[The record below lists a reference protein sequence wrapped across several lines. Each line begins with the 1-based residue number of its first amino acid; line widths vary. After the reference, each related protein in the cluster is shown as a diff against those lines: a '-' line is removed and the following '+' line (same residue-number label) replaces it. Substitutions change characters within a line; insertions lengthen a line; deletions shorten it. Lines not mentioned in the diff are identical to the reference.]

1 MNQIL
6 KLREERANTWEMAK
20 AFLESHRDKDGMVS
34 AEDSAVYDRMEE
46 KVVALGKEIE
56 RLERQRNIDDD
67 LNKTI
72 DTALKGNPGAGLMKP
87 DEKKGRASD
96 AYTKAF
102 WQAFRGKG
110 NIQEVK
116 DTLTIGSD
124 PEGGYLVPDEYEHT
138 LVEALLEENFFRGL
152 AHTIRT
158 SSGDHTIPVV
168 ASHGEAAWMEEG
180 SAYPESDDTF
190 SQVNLGAHKLG
201 TAIRVSEELMNDSV
215 FDLESYITQEF
226 ARRIGT
232 KEEEAF
238 LVGDGNHKPLGVFQG
253 AEVGVTAAKT
263 AITFDDMMDL
273 YHSLR
278 TPYRRNASWIL
289 NDSTVKA
296 IRKLKDNNGNYIWQP
311 SVQMGQPD
319 RILSLPYRT
328 SSFVPELAAGNKVI
342 ALGDYSYYWIADR
355 QGRKFKRLSELY
367 AANGQIGFLASER
380 VDGRLILPETVKVLE
395 IQAGRGGDG
404 IGDSG
409 RSKSLSA
416 D

>member
-253 AEVGVTAAKT
+253 AEVGVMAAKT

-311 SVQMGQPD
+311 SVQVGQPD

-395 IQAGRGGDG
+395 IQAG
-404 IGDSG
+404 
-409 RSKSLSA
+409 
-416 D
+416 

>member
-311 SVQMGQPD
+311 SVQVGQPD

-328 SSFVPELAAGNKVI
+328 SSFVPELAAGNKAI

-380 VDGRLILPETVKVLE
+380 VDGRLILPETVKVLQV
-395 IQAGRGGDG
+395 QAG
-404 IGDSG
+404 
-409 RSKSLSA
+409 
-416 D
+416 

>member
-87 DEKKGRASD
+87 AEKKGRASD

-110 NIQEVK
+110 NMQEIK

-138 LVEALLEENFFRGL
+138 LVAALLEENFFRGL

-311 SVQMGQPD
+311 SVQVGQPD

-395 IQAGRGGDG
+395 IQAG
-404 IGDSG
+404 
-409 RSKSLSA
+409 
-416 D
+416 

>member
-124 PEGGYLVPDEYEHT
+124 PEGGYLVPDEYERT
-138 LVEALLEENFFRGL
+138 LVAALQEENFFRGL

-311 SVQMGQPD
+311 SVQVGQPD

-380 VDGRLILPETVKVLE
+380 VDGRLILPETVKVLQV
-395 IQAGRGGDG
+395 QAG
-404 IGDSG
+404 
-409 RSKSLSA
+409 
-416 D
+416 

>member
-296 IRKLKDNNGNYIWQP
+296 IRKLKDTNGNYIWQP

-395 IQAGRGGDG
+395 IQAG
-404 IGDSG
+404 
-409 RSKSLSA
+409 
-416 D
+416 

>member
-87 DEKKGRASD
+87 DTKVGRASD

-380 VDGRLILPETVKVLE
+380 VDGRLILPETVKVLQV
-395 IQAGRGGDG
+395 QAG
-404 IGDSG
+404 
-409 RSKSLSA
+409 
-416 D
+416 

>member
-6 KLREERANTWEMAK
+6 KLRAERANTWEMAK

-34 AEDSAVYDRMEE
+34 AEDSAIYDRMEE

-56 RLERQRNIDDD
+56 RLERQRNIDDE
-67 LNKTI
+67 LNQTI
-72 DTALKGNPGAGLMKP
+72 DTALKVNPGAGSTRP
-87 DEKKGRASD
+87 DTKTGRASD

-138 LVEALLEENFFRGL
+138 LVAALQEENFFRSL
-152 AHTIRT
+152 AHIIRT

-238 LVGDGNHKPLGVFQG
+238 LVGDGQHKPMGVFQG
-253 AEVGVTAAKT
+253 AEVGVTAGKT

-273 YHSLR
+273 YQ
-278 TPYRRNASWIL
+278 
-289 NDSTVKA
+289 A

-311 SVQMGQPD
+311 SVQVGQPD

-328 SSFVPELAAGNKVI
+328 SSFVPELAAGNKAI

-380 VDGRLILPETVKVLE
+380 VDGRLILPETVKVLQV
-395 IQAGRGGDG
+395 QAG
-404 IGDSG
+404 
-409 RSKSLSA
+409 
-416 D
+416 

>member
-87 DEKKGRASD
+87 AEKKGRASD

-110 NIQEVK
+110 NMQEIK

-138 LVEALLEENFFRGL
+138 LVAALLEENFFRGL

-311 SVQMGQPD
+311 SVQVGQPD

-328 SSFVPELAAGNKVI
+328 SSFVPELAVGNKVI

-395 IQAGRGGDG
+395 IQAG
-404 IGDSG
+404 
-409 RSKSLSA
+409 
-416 D
+416 

>member
-56 RLERQRNIDDD
+56 RLERQRNIDDEM
-67 LNKTI
+67 NQTI
-72 DTALKGNPGAGLMKP
+72 DTALKGSPGAGLMKP

-96 AYTKAF
+96 AYGKAF

-124 PEGGYLVPDEYEHT
+124 PEGGYLVPDEYERT
-138 LVEALLEENFFRGL
+138 LVAALQEENFFRSL

-238 LVGDGNHKPLGVFQG
+238 LVGDGKHKPLGVFQG

-263 AITFDDMMDL
+263 AITFDDIMDL

-311 SVQMGQPD
+311 SVQVGQPD

-395 IQAGRGGDG
+395 IQAG
-404 IGDSG
+404 
-409 RSKSLSA
+409 
-416 D
+416 

>member
-34 AEDSAVYDRMEE
+34 AEDSAVCDRMEE

-56 RLERQRNIDDD
+56 RLERQRNIDDEM
-67 LNKTI
+67 NKTI
-72 DTALKGNPGAGLMKP
+72 DTALKGNPGAGLIKP

-138 LVEALLEENFFRGL
+138 LVVALQEENFFRGL

-311 SVQMGQPD
+311 SVQVGQPD

-380 VDGRLILPETVKVLE
+380 VDGRLILPETVKVLA
-395 IQAGRGGDG
+395 IQAG
-404 IGDSG
+404 
-409 RSKSLSA
+409 
-416 D
+416 

>member
-56 RLERQRNIDDD
+56 RLERQRNIDDE

-72 DTALKGNPGAGLMKP
+72 DTVLKGNPGAGLMKP

-96 AYTKAF
+96 AYAKAF

-138 LVEALLEENFFRGL
+138 LVAALQEENFFRGL

-311 SVQMGQPD
+311 SVQVGQPD

-395 IQAGRGGDG
+395 IQAG
-404 IGDSG
+404 
-409 RSKSLSA
+409 
-416 D
+416 

>member
-56 RLERQRNIDDD
+56 RLERQRNIDDEM
-67 LNKTI
+67 NKTI
-72 DTALKGNPGAGLMKP
+72 DTALKVNPGAGNLLKVNPGAGNLKP
-87 DEKKGRASD
+87 DTKVGRASD

-124 PEGGYLVPDEYEHT
+124 PEGGYLVPDEYERT
-138 LVEALLEENFFRGL
+138 LVSALQEENFFRSL

-238 LVGDGNHKPLGVFQG
+238 LVGDGKHKPLGVFQG

-311 SVQMGQPD
+311 SVQVGQPD

-328 SSFVPELAAGNKVI
+328 SSFVPELAAGNKAI

-380 VDGRLILPETVKVLE
+380 VDGRLILPETVKVLQV
-395 IQAGRGGDG
+395 QAG
-404 IGDSG
+404 
-409 RSKSLSA
+409 
-416 D
+416 

>member
-124 PEGGYLVPDEYEHT
+124 PEGGYLVPDEYERT
-138 LVEALLEENFFRGL
+138 LVAALQEENFFRGL

-253 AEVGVTAAKT
+253 AEVGVTADKT

-311 SVQMGQPD
+311 SVQVGQPD

-380 VDGRLILPETVKVLE
+380 VDGRLILPETVKVLQV
-395 IQAGRGGDG
+395 QAG
-404 IGDSG
+404 
-409 RSKSLSA
+409 
-416 D
+416 

>member
-34 AEDSAVYDRMEE
+34 AEDSAVYDRIEE

-138 LVEALLEENFFRGL
+138 LVAALQEENFFRGL

-168 ASHGEAAWMEEG
+168 ASHGEAAWMEEC

-253 AEVGVTAAKT
+253 AEVGVTEAKT

-311 SVQMGQPD
+311 SVQVGQPD

-380 VDGRLILPETVKVLE
+380 VDGRLILPETVKVLA
-395 IQAGRGGDG
+395 IQAG
-404 IGDSG
+404 
-409 RSKSLSA
+409 
-416 D
+416 

>member
-56 RLERQRNIDDD
+56 RLERQRNIDDEM
-67 LNKTI
+67 NKTI
-72 DTALKGNPGAGLMKP
+72 DTALKGNPGAGLIKP

-96 AYTKAF
+96 AYGKAF

-138 LVEALLEENFFRGL
+138 LVAALQEENFFRGL

-311 SVQMGQPD
+311 SVQVGQPD

-380 VDGRLILPETVKVLE
+380 VDGRLILPETVKVLA
-395 IQAGRGGDG
+395 IQAG
-404 IGDSG
+404 
-409 RSKSLSA
+409 
-416 D
+416 

>member
-6 KLREERANTWEMAK
+6 KLRAERANTWEMAK
-20 AFLESHRDKDGMVS
+20 AYLESHRDKDGMVS

-56 RLERQRNIDDD
+56 RLERQRNIDDE
-67 LNKTI
+67 LNQTI
-72 DTALKGNPGAGLMKP
+72 DTALKVNPGAGSTRP
-87 DEKKGRASD
+87 DTKTGRASG

-124 PEGGYLVPDEYEHT
+124 PEGGYLVPDEYERT
-138 LVEALLEENFFRGL
+138 LVSALQEENFFRSL

-168 ASHGEAAWMEEG
+168 ASLGEAAWMEEG

-238 LVGDGNHKPLGVFQG
+238 LVGDGKHKPLGVFQG
-253 AEVGVTAAKT
+253 AEVGVTATKT

-311 SVQMGQPD
+311 SVQVGQPD

-328 SSFVPELAAGNKVI
+328 SSFVPELAAGNKAI

-355 QGRKFKRLSELY
+355 QGRKFKRLSEL
-367 AANGQIGFLASER
+367 
-380 VDGRLILPETVKVLE
+380 
-395 IQAGRGGDG
+395 
-404 IGDSG
+404 
-409 RSKSLSA
+409 
-416 D
+416 

>member
-253 AEVGVTAAKT
+253 AEVGMTAAKT

-311 SVQMGQPD
+311 SVQVGQPD

-380 VDGRLILPETVKVLE
+380 VDGRLILPETVKVLK
-395 IQAGRGGDG
+395 IQAG
-404 IGDSG
+404 
-409 RSKSLSA
+409 
-416 D
+416 